1 MSAMISAASMS
12 RGKPTPGSTTVV
24 VHPLVLLSVVDHY
37 NRTCKDTTKRA
48 VGVLLGSWKGN
59 VLDVANSFAVP
70 FEEDAKNPEVYFLD
84 HDYLGSMFK
93 MFRKVNAR
101 EKIIGWYHTGPK
113 LRKGDVNINEVLRR
127 FCPHPLL
134 VIIDVRPTDH
144 VELPVSAYVSVEEV
158 HSDGTPS
165 SKTFEHLPS
174 EVGAEEAEE
183 VGVEH
188 LLRDIKDL
196 GAGGSLTDKIQRQ
209 LASLKGMHAC
219 LHDLH
224 EYVGLVTAKK
234 LPLNHEISYLLQNV
248 FNLLPN
254 MEEPTFVSSMT
265 SLTSDQ
271 MLVLYLSA
279 LVRSTIALHNL
290 INNKIENHRAEQEK
304 EKKDNQKKDK
314 AKSKKDRANDSEKA
328 GEAKKDDKKA

>member
-1 MSAMISAASMS
+1 MSK
-12 RGKPTPGSTTVV
+12 GKPTPGSTTVV

-37 NRTCKDTTKRA
+37 NRTCKDTKKRA
-48 VGVLLGSWKGN
+48 VGVLLGSWKGKQ
-59 VLDVANSFAVP
+59 LDVANSFAVP
-70 FEEDAKNPEVYFLD
+70 FEEDPKNPDVYFLD
-84 HDYLGSMFK
+84 HDYLASMFA

-127 FCPHPLL
+127 FCPHPVL
-134 VIIDVRPTDH
+134 VIVDVRPTDH
-144 VELPVSAYVSVEEV
+144 IELPVSAYVAVEEV
-158 HSDGTPS
+158 HSDGTPA

-209 LASLKGMHAC
+209 LASLKGLHSC
-219 LHDLH
+219 LRDLH
-224 EYVGLVTAKK
+224 EYVGLVTAGK

-254 MEEPTFVSSMT
+254 VEDNTFVSSMT
-265 SLTSDQ
+265 TLTSDQ
-271 MLVLYLSA
+271 MLILYLSA

-290 INNKIENHRAEQEK
+290 INNKIENQRAEQEAERKELQKK
-304 EKKDNQKKDK
+304 EKTKKGAGAEEEKKEAAAADK
-314 AKSKKDRANDSEKA
+314 EK
-328 GEAKKDDKKA
+328 